1 MVGGA
6 EKVFELNRNF
16 RNEGADATHNPEFT
30 MLEAYEA
37 YGDYDTMQA
46 LMQEMIQQAARAAL
60 GGTVVVHDGREHDL
74 GGEWRSITVNDAISD
89 ALGEEVTADTSVEQL
104 RRFCDQVDVPLRPGL
119 GPRRG
124 GAGALRAPG
133 RGPHGARR
141 RSTATSRPT
150 SRR

>member
-46 LMQEMIQQAARAAL
+46 LMQEMIQQAAAGRRRAAPSSSDPTGRASTTWVAS
-60 GGTVVVHDGREHDL
+60 GG
-74 GGEWRSITVNDAISD
+74 RS
-89 ALGEEVTADTSVEQL
+89 
-104 RRFCDQVDVPLRPGL
+104 R
-119 GPRRG
+119 
-124 GAGALRAPG
+124 
-133 RGPHGARR
+133 
-141 RSTATSRPT
+141 
-150 SRR
+150 